1 MEIWALKNQL
11 TKKVVRSNGEDSP
24 NECSDLVII
33 CMGGLSGPQI
43 ALIHIAFAKFF
54 FFKIYFISL
63 LTIGCSYESS
73 INFYGCTQSHAN
85 PIG

>member
-1 MEIWALKNQL
+1 MMEIWALKNQL

-54 FFKIYFISL
+54 FFKIYFIFL
-63 LTIGCSYESS
+63 LTIGCS
-73 INFYGCTQSHAN
+73 
-85 PIG
+85 